1 MRTEA
6 FRQWLSQAGALTPA
20 QRRRAVE
27 VLRQER
33 QPWEGLAGVL
43 DPTPICPHCHHRPC
57 ARWGKAHGL
66 RRFRCGACGSA
77 CGKTFNALSGTP
89 LARVRHREC
98 WGEYA
103 QALIDGASV
112 RGAARRCGV
121 HKNTAFRW
129 RHRFLALPA
138 GRKPSHLHGIVEADE
153 TYFLESHKGERH
165 LPRPPRK
172 RGGVAKKRGL
182 SSEQIPVLVVRD
194 RSTATTDA
202 VLAKA
207 DTEAVTAVLA
217 PVLDADAVLCSDGN
231 AIYRG
236 FAERAHIAHTP
247 VNLSA
252 GIRVVDHAFHIQ
264 NANAYHSRLKGWMV
278 RFHGVATKYLPN
290 YLGWR
295 RCLERFAATLTPLV
309 MLSLAIG
316 RDQHLTQT

>member
-6 FRQWLSQAGALTPA
+6 FHQWLSQADALTAA

-27 VLRQER
+27 ILRQER
-33 QPWEGLAGVL
+33 KLPDSLAGIRAVE
-43 DPTPICPHCHHRPC
+43 PACPHCHHRPC
-57 ARWGKAHGL
+57 GRWGNAHGL
-66 RRFRCGACGSA
+66 PRYRCSA
-77 CGKTFNALSGTP
+77 CGKTFNVLSGTP
-89 LARVRHREC
+89 LARLRHREC
-98 WGEYA
+98 WDEYA
-103 QALIDGASV
+103 QALIDGDTV
-112 RGAARRCGV
+112 RAAARRCGV

-129 RHRFLALPA
+129 RHRFLTLPA
-138 GRKPSHLHGIVEADE
+138 GLKPSSLHGIVEADE

-194 RSTATTDA
+194 RSTVTTDA
-202 VLAKA
+202 VLPKA
-207 DTEAVTAVLA
+207 NTASVTAVLA
-217 PVLDADAVLCSDGN
+217 PVLDADVVLCSDSN
-231 AIYRG
+231 AIYHC

-247 VNLSA
+247 VNLKA
-252 GIRVVDHAFHIQ
+252 GIRVIDHAFHIQ
-264 NANAYHSRLKGWMV
+264 NANAYHSLLKGWMA

-295 RCLERFAATLTPLV
+295 RCLERFAATLTPAL